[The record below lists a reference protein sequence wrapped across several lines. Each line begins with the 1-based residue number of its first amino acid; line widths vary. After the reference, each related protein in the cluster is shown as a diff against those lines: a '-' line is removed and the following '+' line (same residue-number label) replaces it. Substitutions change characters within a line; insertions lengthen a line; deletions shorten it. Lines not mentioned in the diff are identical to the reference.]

1 MTAMK
6 IEIERATLSLSMH
19 EAAVELEE
27 VSKRFGRNTVLDRV
41 SFRLRPGRVSAILG
55 PNAAGKSTAIKIV
68 LGLVRPD
75 SGRVLVNGTAAG
87 GNPSYRS
94 AIGYMPQTARFP
106 DNLTGHEVVAM
117 LRDLRPGLV
126 PDERLFQELALTL
139 QMGKPTRTLSVGTRQ
154 KLNAAI
160 AFMFRPSLLILDEPT
175 AGLDPV
181 ASSVLKNR
189 IAECREQGSTVVLTS
204 HVLAEVEELA
214 DDVILLLEG
223 RVAFAG
229 SLRQLT
235 QLTGENRL
243 ERAVAELMKRAAS

>member
-6 IEIERATLSLSMH
+6 LEIERTTRSLSISQT
-19 EAAVELEE
+19 ALELQE

-41 SFRLRPGRVSAILG
+41 SFGVRPGRVSAILG

-75 SGRVLVNGTAAG
+75 GGRVMVNGTAAG
-87 GNPSYRS
+87 SDPSYRS
-94 AIGYMPQTARFP
+94 AVGYMPQSARFP

-126 PDERLFQELALTL
+126 PDERLFEELGLTL

-214 DDVILLLEG
+214 DDVIGVLEG
-223 RVAFAG
+223 RVAYAG
-229 SLRQLT
+229 TLRQLA
-235 QLTGENRL
+235 QLTGETRL
-243 ERAVAELMKRAAS
+243 ERAVAQLMKRATS